1 MSAEEYLENDLTYEH
16 WTRALRDG
24 ILLGQRCGDCGHETG
39 APKAACARCG
49 SRDLETV
56 ELPTTGT
63 VYTEPRLSVVPKPFA
78 DDDGYQVA
86 VVELGDARVM
96 ARIDGTVEIGAEV
109 TLQGMIEANGNLAPV
124 FG

>member
-1 MSAEEYLENDLTYEH
+1 MSIEESLQDDLVYDS

-24 ILLGQRCGDCGHETG
+24 ILLGQRCDDCGHETG

-49 SRDLETV
+49 SRDLETI

-63 VYTEPRLSVVPKPFA
+63 VYTETRLSVVPKPFA
-78 DDDGYQVA
+78 DEDGYQVA
-86 VVELGDARVM
+86 VVELGEARVM
-96 ARIDGTVEIGAEV
+96 AQIDGTVEIGAE
-109 TLQGMIEANGNLAPV
+109 GAIEVNGNLAPV